1 MNLTRYFNQNTFHA
15 KDLWRTYAYLINS
28 AGDQKK
34 ILIRCLNLAALSALL
49 FGVSIAMLYPLL
61 LNMEMQRAWRG
72 YFWMLIVLLVC
83 SIALRIMSE
92 HYDTKGFAN
101 LAIDRL
107 RLSLGEKL
115 HRVPLVLLQG
125 LRAGEVNNA
134 LLQGVNE
141 AAGYAFTLMTTII
154 YAVAV
159 PVGAAIGIG
168 FFDWRFGVI
177 ILFIFPLAVPLYLWR
192 RKAFRRGFSF
202 LAEANGK
209 LKGEAVEFVQGLSI
223 LKSSGQ
229 IENRQD
235 CFNQVAQDVAEIQ
248 RIGTKKGEIP
258 NLLITSS
265 VQFGLIV
272 IALFSVVGVING
284 SVHWLLFAVMLIMI
298 ARVADLLNFFV
309 QMSSLL
315 EIFVI
320 SCEKLDMLMTLPEL
334 SENTTTEQPQDY
346 NIRFENVGFT
356 YPNQTEPVLK
366 TINLTITENSLNA
379 FVGSSG
385 CGKSTLLK
393 LLLRHADPQQGRI
406 TIGGVDIKQLS
417 QAQLMSMI
425 SVVFQDVYLFQD
437 SILNNIRMAKPDATD
452 EMVIEAAKAAQCH
465 EFIRALPNGYQTQ
478 VSDIGS
484 NFSGGEKQRL
494 AIARAILKNAPI
506 LLLDE
511 PTAALDVQNELA
523 VQRAL
528 NVLVKNKTI
537 LLIAHR
543 LSTIVAANQINVLE
557 NGTIIEQGT
566 QQQLL
571 AKQGRYYQFWI
582 CQQQNNGANHCKNTD

>member
-235 CFNQVAQDVAEIQ
+235 RFNQVAQDVAEIQ

-425 SVVFQDVYLFQD
+425 SVVFQDAF
-437 SILNNIRMAKPDATD
+437 
-452 EMVIEAAKAAQCH
+452 
-465 EFIRALPNGYQTQ
+465 
-478 VSDIGS
+478 
-484 NFSGGEKQRL
+484 
-494 AIARAILKNAPI
+494 
-506 LLLDE
+506 
-511 PTAALDVQNELA
+511 
-523 VQRAL
+523 
-528 NVLVKNKTI
+528 
-537 LLIAHR
+537 
-543 LSTIVAANQINVLE
+543 
-557 NGTIIEQGT
+557 
-566 QQQLL
+566 
-571 AKQGRYYQFWI
+571 
-582 CQQQNNGANHCKNTD
+582 